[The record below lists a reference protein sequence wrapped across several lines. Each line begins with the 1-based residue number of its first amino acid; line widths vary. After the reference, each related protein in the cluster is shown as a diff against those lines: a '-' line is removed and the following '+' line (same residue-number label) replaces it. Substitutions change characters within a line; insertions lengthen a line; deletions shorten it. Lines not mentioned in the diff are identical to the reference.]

1 MSKPRC
7 PKCNRKGVPAG
18 SLYRCPAGCGFFD
31 NNPDEGGSFD
41 DRDPSRRLEREEEMQ
56 QARRHNA
63 EGRGRAQQGF
73 RFGGR
78 NR

>member
-1 MSKPRC
+1 MSKAKC
-7 PKCNRKGVPAG
+7 PVCGRKGKPLG
-18 SLYRCPAGCGFFD
+18 ELFRCELGHTFD
-31 NNPDEGGSFD
+31 SDPDEGGSYHS
-41 DRDPSRRLEREEEMQ
+41 DPSRRLEREEEMQ
-56 QARRHNA
+56 LARRHNA